1 MTGYGAGAAEARGA
15 RVTVEIRG
23 LNQRFLDV
31 KVAVPREYA
40 AWETEIRDRVRKTAQ
55 RGRVEVTVLR
65 APIAAERRYRV
76 AMQPGL
82 ARAYVGAVREL
93 VQTLRL
99 TGGPSLGD
107 VLRLPGLFEVTE
119 ETPDLGGERT
129 ALRRALGAALRA
141 FDGERR
147 REGAHLERDMRRR
160 TTQMRA
166 LTARIRR
173 RLPEALASLRRQV
186 EERLVRLVG
195 GKELD
200 ANRIAHEVAM
210 LAERG
215 DITEEI
221 VRLESHLAA
230 LASALGEQ
238 GPVGKRIDFLVQEV
252 HPLHVLHRAPLR

>member
-1 MTGYGAGAAEARGA
+1 M
-15 RVTVEIRG
+15 
-23 LNQRFLDV
+23 
-31 KVAVPREYA
+31 
-40 AWETEIRDRVRKTAQ
+40 RKTAQ

-119 ETPDLGGERT
+119 ETPDLRRERT
-129 ALRRALGAALRA
+129 ALQRALGTALRA

-160 TTQMRA
+160 ATQMRA

-215 DITEEI
+215 DVTEEI

-238 GPVGKRIDFLVQEV
+238 GPIGKRIDFLVQEV
-252 HPLHVLHRAPLR
+252 HRELNTTGAKAGDLTITDLVLAAKSELEKLREQVQNVE